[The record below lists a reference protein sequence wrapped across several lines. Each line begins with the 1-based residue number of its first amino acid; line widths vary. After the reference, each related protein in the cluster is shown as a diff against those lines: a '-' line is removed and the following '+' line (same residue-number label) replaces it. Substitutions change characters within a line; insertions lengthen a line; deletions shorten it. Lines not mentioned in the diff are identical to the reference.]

1 MPAKHGLERPSTN
14 QSTVKIR
21 ALSLSSLFR
30 SERRSLYNN
39 EDVVVRSSKY
49 RSTVSLLEQ
58 RRLTHLRRTATAVT
72 AVAAIAAAAAVLV
85 AMHED
90 VDVVVVGVGIGRT
103 DGRCYTALVL

>member
-72 AVAAIAAAAAVLV
+72 AVAAIAAAAVLV

>member
-72 AVAAIAAAAAVLV
+72 AVAAIAAAAVLV
-85 AMHED
+85 AMHE
-90 VDVVVVGVGIGRT
+90 DVVVVGVGIGRT
-103 DGRCYTALVL
+103 DGVILL

>member
-72 AVAAIAAAAAVLV
+72 AVAAIAAAAAAVLV

-103 DGRCYTALVL
+103 DGVILL

>member
-72 AVAAIAAAAAVLV
+72 AVAAIAAVLV

-103 DGRCYTALVL
+103 DGVILL

>member
-58 RRLTHLRRTATAVT
+58 RLTHLRRTATAVT
-72 AVAAIAAAAAVLV
+72 SAAILHYV
-85 AMHED
+85 AMHEED
-90 VDVVVVGVGIGRT
+90 DGYDDVVGVGVGRT
-103 DGRCYTALVL
+103 VLLL

>member
-72 AVAAIAAAAAVLV
+72 AVAAIAAAAVLV
-85 AMHED
+85 AMHE
-90 VDVVVVGVGIGRT
+90 DVVVVGVGIGRT

>member
-58 RRLTHLRRTATAVT
+58 RLTHLRRTATAVT
-72 AVAAIAAAAAVLV
+72 AVAAIAAAVLV
-85 AMHED
+85 AMHEN

-103 DGRCYTALVL
+103 DGVILL

>member
-72 AVAAIAAAAAVLV
+72 AVAAIAAAAVLV

-103 DGRCYTALVL
+103 DGVILL

>member
-58 RRLTHLRRTATAVT
+58 RLTHLRRTATAVT
-72 AVAAIAAAAAVLV
+72 AVAAIAAAAAAVLV

-103 DGRCYTALVL
+103 DGVILL

>member
-72 AVAAIAAAAAVLV
+72 AVAAIAAVLV
-85 AMHED
+85 AMHE
-90 VDVVVVGVGIGRT
+90 DVVVVGVGIGRT

>member
-58 RRLTHLRRTATAVT
+58 RLTHLRRTATAVT

>member
-58 RRLTHLRRTATAVT
+58 RLTHLRRTATAVT
-72 AVAAIAAAAAVLV
+72 AAIL

-90 VDVVVVGVGIGRT
+90 DDVVVGVGVGRT
-103 DGRCYTALVL
+103 VLLL